1 MAKLARF
8 RTEADK
14 KAFWHSTS
22 HILADAV
29 RRLYPDVKLGFGP
42 AIEEGF
48 YYDFYRTK
56 PFDYDELQ
64 KIEQMMRQVVKEDK
78 LFKKIYKSRKDANE
92 FYQKE
97 PFKKEL
103 IKEIV
108 EDKISFHQHANFA
121 DLCNNPVI
129 ESTGQVKAF
138 KLLNTAAAYWRGDNN
153 REMMQR
159 IYGISFPTKEQLDAY
174 LALLEERERKDHR
187 KLGPKLKLFMQAEDV
202 GTGLPLWLPKGATV
216 RRIIERYIVD
226 KELKEGYEH
235 VYTPTLARTKLYE
248 ISGHLQHYKDTMYPV
263 MKVDTEDLVLRP
275 MNCPHHIQIYK
286 SDSRSYNDLPIRLAE
301 LGTVYRYEASGAL
314 YGLARVRGMTM
325 NDAHIFCTPE
335 QIEDEV
341 KKALKFIR
349 EAYADIGLT
358 DYSFMLSLHD
368 PKNKEKYIQNDALWK
383 KSEAVL
389 RKILKSISVDFVE
402 KEGEAAFYGPKI
414 DVQVKNVHGKEET
427 LATIQLDFNL
437 PEKFELEYAD
447 KDNTKKRPVLI
458 HRGGLST
465 MERLTAFLIEK
476 YEGAF
481 PVWLAP
487 VQVRLLTFTDRNVK
501 FADKIKEEF
510 LQAGL
515 RIETD
520 YSNRTVEYKVRDAEL
535 NKVPYVIVIGDK
547 EEKNKTV
554 AVRKRGVQGV
564 KFGIKIE
571 EFLKQIQNEIN
582 SKA

>member
-1 MAKLARF
+1 MAKPARF

-64 KIEQMMRQVVKEDK
+64 KIEQMMKQVVKEDK
-78 LFKKIYKSRKDANE
+78 LFKKIYKSRKEANE

-187 KLGPKLKLFMQAEDV
+187 KLGPKLKLFMQVEDV

-335 QIEDEV
+335 QIEE
-341 KKALKFIR
+341 
-349 EAYADIGLT
+349 
-358 DYSFMLSLHD
+358 
-368 PKNKEKYIQNDALWK
+368 
-383 KSEAVL
+383 
-389 RKILKSISVDFVE
+389 
-402 KEGEAAFYGPKI
+402 EGEAAFYGPKI

-515 RIETD
+515 RIEID

-564 KFGIKIE
+564 KFGIKTE
-571 EFLKQIQNEIN
+571 EFLEQIQNEIS

>member
-1 MAKLARF
+1 MAKPVRF
-8 RTEADK
+8 RTDADK

-29 RRLYPDVKLGFGP
+29 TRLYPDVKLGFGP

-48 YYDFYRTK
+48 YYDFYRSK
-56 PFDYDELQ
+56 PFDYEELQ
-64 KIEQMMRQVVKEDK
+64 KIEQVMKKIIKEDK
-78 LFKKIYKSRKDANE
+78 FFKQIYKSKKEANE

-103 IKEIV
+103 IKEI
-108 EDKISFHQHANFA
+108 EENKISFHKHGEFA

-129 ESTGQVKAF
+129 ESAGQVKAF
-138 KLLNTAAAYWRGDNN
+138 KLLNTAAAYWRGDNK

-159 IYGISFPTKEQLDAY
+159 IYGISFPTKEQLDEY
-174 LALLEERERKDHR
+174 LALLEARERKDHR
-187 KLGPKLKLFMQAEDV
+187 KIGPKLKLFTQVEEV
-202 GTGLPLWLPKGATV
+202 GTGLPLWLPKGATI
-216 RRIIERYIVD
+216 RRVIERYITD

-235 VYTPTLARTKLYE
+235 VYTPALARTKLYE
-248 ISGHLQHYKDTMYPV
+248 LSGHLNHYRDHMYPV

-286 SDSRSYNDLPIRLAE
+286 FESRSYNDLPIRLAE
-301 LGTVYRYEASGAL
+301 LGTMYRYEASGAL
-314 YGLARVRGMTM
+314 YGLARVRGMTL

-335 QIEDEV
+335 QVEDEV

-349 EAYADIGLT
+349 DVYADMGLI
-358 DYSFMLSLHD
+358 DYYLMLSLHD
-368 PKNKEKYIQNDALWK
+368 PKNKEKYIDNDVMWK
-383 KSEAVL
+383 KSENSL
-389 RKILKSISVDFVE
+389 RKVLKSIKVDFVE

-437 PEKFELEYAD
+437 PEKFQLEYV
-447 KDNTKKRPVLI
+447 DNNNQKKRPVMI

-465 MERLTAFLIEK
+465 MERLTAFLIER

-481 PVWLAP
+481 PLWLSP
-487 VQVRLLTFTDRNVK
+487 VQVRVLTFTDRNVK

-510 LQAGL
+510 LQQGL

-535 NKVPYVIVIGDK
+535 NKIPYIIVIGDK
-547 EEKNKTV
+547 EEKNKTL

-564 KFGIKIE
+564 KFGIKME
-571 EFLKQIQNEIN
+571 DFSKQLQKEID